1 MAFQNYL
8 FIKVFLWQSH
18 YEPSN
23 INHYQLGKL
32 SKLTLTERKY
42 HTVRQKS
49 AKMIDSRTL
58 IWTDSNLNLNSRV
71 INRNYDLYFWSYFI
85 IDSRNYKVLRLSRL
99 IWPFKRNS
107 EGFWS
112 LYSGERPF
120 EGLLKTPEDTD
131 KSELKP
137 ESQWKIWRFL
147 KNLKISKTLKNA
159 KFSRCSRYQEGES
172 WWWW

>member
-32 SKLTLTERKY
+32 FKLTLTERKY

-58 IWTDSNLNLNSRV
+58 IWTDSDLNLNSRV

-120 EGLLKTPEDTD
+120 EDFWKTPGD
-131 KSELKP
+131 L
-137 ESQWKIWRFL
+137 WRP
-147 KNLKISKTLKNA
+147 LKISEETVKRELK
-159 KFSRCSRYQEGES
+159 QEAQ
-172 WWWW
+172 

>member
-32 SKLTLTERKY
+32 SKLTLSERKY

-49 AKMIDSRTL
+49 VKNRPKIGQKLLAGWI
-58 IWTDSNLNLNSRV
+58 IWKDYDLNLNSRV

-99 IWPFKRNS
+99 IWSFKRYS

-112 LYSGERPF
+112 LYSTSTPF
-120 EGLLKTPEDTD
+120 EGLLKSPEDLP
-131 KSELKP
+131 KIP
-137 ESQWKIWRFL
+137 EDPWSSTKIRTRENWS
-147 KNLKISKTLKNA
+147 LKIFEEFEDFEDFSK
-159 KFSRCSRYQEGES
+159 CQV
-172 WWWW
+172 

>member
-32 SKLTLTERKY
+32 SKLTLSERKY

-71 INRNYDLYFWSYFI
+71 INRNYDLYVWSYFI

-112 LYSGERPF
+112 LYSGSRPF
-120 EGLLKTPEDTD
+120 EGLLKTPEDCWRHGQ
-131 KSELKP
+131 KRIEARKP
-137 ESQWKIWRFL
+137 V
-147 KNLKISKTLKNA
+147 KNLKIFEEFEDFEDFEK
-159 KFSRCSRYQEGES
+159 CQV
-172 WWWW
+172 

>member
-32 SKLTLTERKY
+32 SKLTLSERKY

-71 INRNYDLYFWSYFI
+71 INRNNDLYFWSYFI

-99 IWPFKRNS
+99 IWSFKRYS

-112 LYSGERPF
+112 LYSTSTPF
-120 EGLLKTPEDTD
+120 EGLLKPPEDIPKTLED
-131 KSELKP
+131 L
-137 ESQWKIWRFL
+137 WRS
-147 KNLKISKTLKNA
+147 LKIRTRENWSLKIFEEFEDF
-159 KFSRCSRYQEGES
+159 KDFTKCQV
-172 WWWW
+172 